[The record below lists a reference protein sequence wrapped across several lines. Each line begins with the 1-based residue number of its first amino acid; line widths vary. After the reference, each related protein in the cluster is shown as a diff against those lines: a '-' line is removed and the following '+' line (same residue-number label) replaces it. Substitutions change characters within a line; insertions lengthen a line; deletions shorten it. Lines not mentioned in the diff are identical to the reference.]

1 MALKPPTVY
10 TPLAFAEQKEV
21 AENCGSH
28 ISEIAPTP
36 QHRQMLPSGR
46 ATTFPFLK
54 DLFFGYAGSLLLH
67 VGFH

>member
-36 QHRQMLPSGR
+36 HHISFFKRFIFWLCWVFVAACRLSLVEVSG
-46 ATTFPFLK
+46 L
-54 DLFFGYAGSLLLH
+54 
-67 VGFH
+67 